1 LLIDKKLRR
10 IDWIDDRRMNI
21 HYLEL
26 FYHVAKNGGI
36 SSAVGKMP
44 YGIQQPAVSA
54 QILRLEEDLNTVLF
68 QRRPFRLTTA
78 GNQLFRFIEPFFGHL
93 DEIAAQIRG
102 ASSQRLRL
110 AASGPVLRNHFP
122 TILAAHRRNYPA
134 LRLALRETNQL
145 EAETL
150 LQQDEIDLAI
160 TEFEGKPP
168 PGIKSCVILEL
179 PLALMV
185 PKDSKWRKAEQF
197 LQQDR
202 PREPF
207 VSLPAQEAIT
217 RLFQKG
223 FARSGIDFVTGVEV
237 SSLESMKT
245 YVAGGFG
252 IGLAVASPGPT
263 GESAIR
269 LLPIAK
275 FPKLVL
281 GALWAGKLSA
291 IAQSF
296 LNEVKRHAAE
306 LRK

>member
-1 LLIDKKLRR
+1 
-10 IDWIDDRRMNI
+10 MNV
-21 HYLEL
+21 HHLEL

-36 SSAVGKMP
+36 SQAVRKMP

-54 QILRLEEDLNTVLF
+54 QILRLEEDLNAVLF
-68 QRRPFRLTTA
+68 QRRPFRLTTT
-78 GNQLFRFIEPFFGHL
+78 GNQLFRFIEPFFAHL
-93 DEIAAQIRG
+93 DEMAAQIRG
-102 ASSQRLRL
+102 VSGQRLRL

-122 TILAAHRRNYPA
+122 SLLAGHRRTYPT
-134 LRLALRETNQL
+134 LRLALRETNQF

-168 PGIKSCVILEL
+168 AGIKSCVILEL

-197 LQQDR
+197 LQLDR

-207 VSLPAQEAIT
+207 VSLPAQEAMT
-217 RLFQKG
+217 RRFQEG
-223 FARSGIDFVTGVEV
+223 FARRGLTFATAVEV
-237 SSLESMKT
+237 SSLESMET
-245 YVAGGFG
+245 YVADGFG
-252 IGLAVASPGPT
+252 IGLAVARPGPI

-281 GALWAGKLSA
+281 GALWAGRLTA
-291 IAQSF
+291 IAESF
-296 LNEVKRHAAE
+296 LDEVRRYAAE